1 MTSGLVLLNE
11 HLHCYSF
18 VFLINMS
25 IHVKI
30 SLINEGIL
38 KAVGDLE
45 EIFCDE
51 ILQG

>member
-1 MTSGLVLLNE
+1 MLNE

-25 IHVKI
+25 IHEKI

-45 EIFCDE
+45 KIFDDE
-51 ILQG
+51 IIQGE